1 MQDLSAPSPVDVHEH
16 PEPRPA
22 KASKGQRRRQK
33 ILQLLTTDPE
43 ANVSVSDLSDT
54 FGVSVATIRRDLADL
69 QDQRLVTRT
78 YGGAALQHRPRT
90 ELTMRE
96 RMSAHADA
104 KRAIGRAAAALIE
117 DDDLIILDSGSTTE
131 QIAAA
136 LGNRPVSV
144 ITNGLMVANQLVSN
158 DQVGVTI
165 LGGALRGINATI
177 TGPDAESM
185 LNRVQAT
192 YAFIGT
198 DAVDPVRGLT
208 SRTYAQARLKATM
221 MDNAQRTY
229 VVADSSK
236 LGDHGLFH
244 YWSELPADWG
254 LVTDDAADPAV
265 LARLRSAGAGSIIL
279 ASQPAAPPLTENW

>member
-1 MQDLSAPSPVDVHEH
+1 MQDLSAPSSLAVHEQ
-16 PEPRPA
+16 PDARPA
-22 KASKGQRRRQK
+22 KPSKGQRRRQK

-43 ANVSVSDLSDT
+43 GNISVSDLSDT

-96 RMSAHADA
+96 RLSAHADA
-104 KRAIGRAAAALIE
+104 KRAIGRAAAELIE
-117 DDDLIILDSGSTTE
+117 DDDLIIFDSGSTTE

-158 DQVGVTI
+158 DQVGVTM
-165 LGGALRGINATI
+165 LGGALRGFNATI

-185 LNRVQAT
+185 LNRVHAT

-198 DAVDPVRGLT
+198 DAVDPIRGIT
-208 SRTYAQARLKATM
+208 SRTYAQARLKAAM
-221 MDNAQRTY
+221 MSNAQRTY

-236 LGDHGLFH
+236 LGEHGLFH
-244 YWSELPADWG
+244 YWSELPDEWG
-254 LVTDDAADPAV
+254 LVTDEAADPTV
-265 LARLRSAGAGSIIL
+265 LAQLRTAGADSIIL
-279 ASQPAAPPLTENW
+279 APPLATETW

>member
-1 MQDLSAPSPVDVHEH
+1 MQDLPATSSVDVHEQ
-16 PEPRPA
+16 PDGRPA
-22 KASKGQRRRQK
+22 KANKGQRRRQR

-69 QDQRLVTRT
+69 QDRRLVTRT

-96 RMSAHADA
+96 RMSAHAEA
-104 KRAIGRAAAALIE
+104 KRAIGEAAAALIE

-144 ITNGLMVANQLVSN
+144 ITNGLMVANQLVSE

-185 LNRVQAT
+185 LNRVHAT

-198 DAVDPVRGLT
+198 DAIDPVRGLT
-208 SRTYAQARLKATM
+208 SRTYAQARLKAAM
-221 MDNAQRTY
+221 MENAQRTY

-236 LGDHGLFH
+236 LGEHGLFH
-244 YWSELPADWG
+244 YWSELPDQWG
-254 LVTDDAADPAV
+254 LVTDDAADPEV
-265 LARLRSAGAGSIIL
+265 LDELRSAGADSIIL
-279 ASQPAAPPLTENW
+279 APPLDTEDW

>member
-1 MQDLSAPSPVDVHEH
+1 MQDLPATSSVDIHEQ
-16 PEPRPA
+16 PESRPA
-22 KASKGQRRRQK
+22 KPSKGQRRRQK

-43 ANVSVSDLSDT
+43 ANVSVTDLSDT

-69 QDQRLVTRT
+69 QDRRLVTRT

-104 KRAIGRAAAALIE
+104 KRVIGRAAAALIE

-198 DAVDPVRGLT
+198 DALDPVRGLT
-208 SRTYAQARLKATM
+208 SRTYAQARLKAAM
-221 MDNAQRTY
+221 MANAQHTY

-236 LGDHGLFH
+236 LGEHGLFH
-244 YWSELPADWG
+244 YWSDLPDHWG
-254 LVTDDAADPAV
+254 LVTDEAAEVAV
-265 LARLRSAGAGSIIL
+265 LDELRAAGADSIVL
-279 ASQPAAPPLTENW
+279 APARDTEEW